1 MNTEVDDTVFAT
13 VQRLNDVR
21 SRQPP
26 PLVSHEASQQRDS
39 PIHAKLSLIVPK
51 RAPNAHRAAPPH
63 AWNWKSKGT

>member
-26 PLVSHEASQQRDS
+26 PLVIYPTVGQ
-39 PIHAKLSLIVPK
+39 
-51 RAPNAHRAAPPH
+51 RAPTKDHGPSPAPERAHKPRRQPQPRS
-63 AWNWKSKGT
+63 WDWRSKQP